1 VAAWL
6 EGLGQ
11 RARRGVL
18 ALSAD
23 RHPEPAVTTSHNA
36 VFLSYASEDA
46 ESAARIVAALRAA
59 GIEVW
64 FDQSELRGGDAWDR
78 HIHDQIHDCRLF
90 IAVISTHSNA
100 RDEGYFRREWRLA
113 VDRTLDMDE
122 NKAFLVPV
130 VIDSTNERGAAVP
143 AAFHH
148 VQWTRLPDGNT
159 PASFV
164 THVLKLLGADPVTSG
179 ASTAAHE
186 ARAVPSQRPP
196 SPPARH
202 RHGRWA
208 VSAIVGA
215 LALAA
220 TGWLAWRNHWLPG
233 TPAGNEAGE
242 KSIAV
247 LPFADMSEQHDQQY
261 FGDGLA
267 EEILNVLGTIPG
279 LKVVGRSSSF
289 RFRDNTQDLRKVGV
303 ALGATYIVEGSVRK
317 SGNQLKVTAQL
328 VDASDGTT
336 RWSDTYEPSPAD
348 ALSLQRT
355 IATAVA
361 RALRMTVMDY
371 FSGGGTRSEEA
382 HDLYLR
388 GIRDTD
394 GGDPDA
400 VRRSAIELARAVELD
415 PGYVDGWIG
424 LANAYDNIATSGLGP
439 MAENYRLARQALDK
453 ALALDPNNA
462 DALATRAFV
471 RMNGYDWSG
480 ADQDIRR
487 SLELRKSV
495 SGIEAQAKLATARG
509 KLSEAVG
516 LLEGVLAT
524 DPLDVYALTV
534 LSFPLYPALGRF
546 RDADQ
551 MMNKAR
557 DINSRTQFLNSGQ
570 ALVALW
576 LGDRER
582 ALRLADA
589 EPDEVARLQALI
601 PIYAAT
607 GRKDLATKTLE
618 QLAHNPAASHYVIA
632 EVYASQSELDL
643 AFQLLEKSYSERS
656 PELLLLQVDPLIAN
670 LRPDPRY
677 KALLRKL
684 KLPE

>member
-1 VAAWL
+1 M
-6 EGLGQ
+6 
-11 RARRGVL
+11 
-18 ALSAD
+18 
-23 RHPEPAVTTSHNA
+23 
-36 VFLSYASEDA
+36 
-46 ESAARIVAALRAA
+46 ARIADALKAA

-64 FDQSELRGGDAWDR
+64 FDRSELRGGDAWDR
-78 HIHDQIHDCRLF
+78 HIHRQIHDCRLF
-90 IAVISTHSNA
+90 MAVISTHTDA
-100 RDEGYFRREWRLA
+100 RDEGYFRREWRMA

-130 VIDSTNERGAAVP
+130 VIDGTSERGAAVP

-164 THVLKLLGADPVTSG
+164 SHVLKLLGAEPGSSG
-179 ASTAAHE
+179 ASTVAHDTG
-186 ARAVPSQRPP
+186 AVPSQRAPLL
-196 SPPARH
+196 PARR
-202 RHGRWA
+202 RHGKWA
-208 VSAIVGA
+208 LSAIVGL

-220 TGWLAWRNHWLPG
+220 VGWVAWRHHWLPG
-233 TPAGNEAGE
+233 TASGIDAGE

-289 RFRDNTQDLRKVGV
+289 RFRDNTQDLRKVGA

-400 VRRSAIELARAVELD
+400 VRRSTIELARAVELD

-424 LANAYDNIATSGLGP
+424 LANAYDNVATSGLGP
-439 MAENYRLARQALDK
+439 MAENYRLAREALDK

-462 DALATRAFV
+462 DALSTRAFV
-471 RMNGYDWSG
+471 RMNAYDWSG

-495 SGIEAQAKLATARG
+495 NGIEAKAKLAMTRG

-524 DPLDVYALTV
+524 DPLEIYALD
-534 LSFPLYPALGRF
+534 LLAFPLYPALGRF
-546 RDADQ
+546 RDAD
-551 MMNKAR
+551 KLLDKVR
-557 DINSRTQFLNSGQ
+557 DINARAQWLNASQ
-570 ALVALW
+570 ALIALW
-576 LGDRER
+576 LGDGDR
-582 ALRLADA
+582 ALRLTDA
-589 EPDEVARLQALI
+589 EPDEVGRQVSLI
-601 PIYAAT
+601 PIHAAT
-607 GRKDLATKTLE
+607 GRKDLAARTLE
-618 QLAHNPAASHYVIA
+618 QLVHNPAASRYSIA
-632 EVYASQSELDL
+632 QAYASQGELDP
-643 AFQLLEKSYSERS
+643 AFQELEKAFDERS
-656 PELLLLQVDPLIAN
+656 PELLFLQVEPLLAN

-677 KALLRKL
+677 KALLRKM
-684 KLPE
+684 KLLE